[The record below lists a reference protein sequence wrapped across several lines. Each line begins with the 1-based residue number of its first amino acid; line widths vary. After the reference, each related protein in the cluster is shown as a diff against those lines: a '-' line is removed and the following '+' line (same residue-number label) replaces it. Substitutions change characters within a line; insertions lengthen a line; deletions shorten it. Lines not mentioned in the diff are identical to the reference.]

1 MQIKP
6 LDLER
11 FDLEK
16 ERFFLIYGENQDL
29 INELNGV
36 LIKKFGEKKF
46 KNFYQQDL
54 VDNIEIL
61 MNYINTENLFEETN
75 LILIKQCSDQIVRI
89 IENIKNINLKKKIIL
104 NAGVL
109 FKNSKLIKYFNE
121 KNHIM
126 IACYEDNKIDLRKY
140 LENKLKE
147 KKIKL
152 QNNQIESIIFFSNN
166 NRSKITDIIEKLE
179 VLQLTNKPVNN
190 EIIENLIEK
199 KLDFKL
205 VDIMQRTTFDVNA
218 LEILSSK
225 DSNPVET
232 VINLKNFLLKILKIL
247 EQNKDQNVDYAV
259 DNYKPAIFW
268 KDKDKIKKTLKYW
281 KIADLNKL
289 LIKLNNLETSYKKL
303 SDISFIQQSYFIS
316 RELLKKTF

>member
-1 MQIKP
+1 MQIRP
-6 LDLER
+6 LDLEK
-11 FDLEK
+11 FNLDEK
-16 ERFFLIYGENQDL
+16 KFFLIYGENQDL

-36 LIKKFGEKKF
+36 LIKKFDEKRF
-46 KNFYQQDL
+46 KIFYQQDL

-61 MNYINTENLFEETN
+61 INYINTENLFEETN
-75 LILIKQCSDQIVRI
+75 LILIKQCSDQIVKI

-104 NAGVL
+104 NAGIL

-121 KNHIM
+121 KNYYM

-152 QNNQIESIIFFSNN
+152 QNNQVESIIFFSNH

-179 VLQLTNKPVNN
+179 VLQLTNKPVND
-190 EIIENLIEK
+190 EIIENLVEK

-205 VDIMQRTTFDVNA
+205 IDLMQRTTLDVNT

-225 DSNPVET
+225 DFNPIET
-232 VINLKNFLLKILKIL
+232 VIFLKNFLLKILKIL
-247 EQNKDQNVDYAV
+247 EQNKDQNVDCAV
-259 DNYKPAIFW
+259 DNYKPPIFW
-268 KDKDKIKKTLKYW
+268 KDKEKIKKTLKYW
-281 KIADLNKL
+281 KIGDLNKL